1 MLNGRNDFMLPY
13 DTSQAPLLELLGTK
27 DKELKRYEGGHDSV
41 AMRPDL
47 MREIL
52 DWFDKFLGPVI
63 PPTP

>member
-1 MLNGRNDFMLPY
+1 MFPY
-13 DTSQAPLLELLGTK
+13 DASQAPLLESLGTK
-27 DKELKRYEGGHDSV
+27 DKVLKRYEGGHDSV

-52 DWFDKFLGPVI
+52 DWFDRYLGPVI